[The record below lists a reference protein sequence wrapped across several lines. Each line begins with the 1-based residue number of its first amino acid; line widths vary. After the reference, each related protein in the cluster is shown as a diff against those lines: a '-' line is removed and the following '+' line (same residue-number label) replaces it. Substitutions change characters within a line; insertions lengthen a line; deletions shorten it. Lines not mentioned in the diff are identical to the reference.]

1 MEKTAH
7 QFCKQLGHMYRAK
20 GRMTQALET
29 VKFLKENPTRDPAW
43 CLFFRVVAEC
53 NRSRAH
59 LSGGSLVMSGS
70 FQELTERVS
79 SDTDSLV
86 VLLEANFCI

>member
-1 MEKTAH
+1 
-7 QFCKQLGHMYRAK
+7 MYRAK
-20 GRMTQALET
+20 GRMTRALET

-43 CLFFRVVAEC
+43 CLFFSEFVAEC

-70 FQELTERVS
+70 FHELTERVS

-86 VLLEANFCI
+86 VLLEANFCR